1 MLLWLYGVA
10 FSLSF
15 WFLVL
20 DYSLITELL
29 PLLLASC
36 LSLIYSMKLLREK
49 KRASFHVG
57 ALATSILFI
66 VLFATKPDNIYV
78 IFSSVFAVIT
88 LLMIMANID
97 TLFIAPPGWLGGA
110 NALSLILQVVIYLL
124 FYASLQRDI
133 ETFYVLIPM
142 AILTILELYIVLNI
156 KNMPSLCEEMKS
168 KLRTERITHFVAI
181 LIVAITTI
189 LYAAESI
196 SAAVNLFLCVVLY
209 TLGLVYSTS
218 TVIIN
223 MCRNQNTKTPTM
235 YKIVLNHV

>member
-1 MLLWLYGVA
+1 M
-10 FSLSF
+10 
-15 WFLVL
+15 
-20 DYSLITELL
+20 
-29 PLLLASC
+29 
-36 LSLIYSMKLLREK
+36 
-49 KRASFHVG
+49 
-57 ALATSILFI
+57 
-66 VLFATKPDNIYV
+66 YV
-78 IFSSVFAVIT
+78 IFSTVFGVIT

-97 TLFIAPPGWLGGA
+97 TLFIAPPAWLGGA
-110 NALSLILQVVIYLL
+110 NALSLILQVIIYIL
-124 FYASLQRDI
+124 FYASLQHDI

-142 AILTILELYIVLNI
+142 AILTLLELYIVLNI

-196 SAAVNLFLCVVLY
+196 SAAVNLFICVVLY

-235 YKIVLNHV
+235 YKIVIGDV